1 MSDGNENDAGGAQVP
16 PDRPDRRGEG
26 GWSDRVTV
34 VPGPAGFAYVPGEL
48 LTTDPGRTL
57 EVARRLFPRLEL
69 RLVGDEEELELRA
82 TPARRLQGV
91 PDVPRVVRE
100 LRAAGAPAQPNHVFF
115 AHCADGCCCGPH
127 PATRGCGGASA
138 SPVASPVYASPVYA
152 SPVYASP
159 VYASPVYAS
168 PVYASPVYASPV
180 YASPVYASPV
190 YASPAEARTGLR
202 RSSARPPTDG
212 VATAAALAKLAV
224 AATTKSEGGPH
235 VVVLDTGLPEAT
247 APHFPGP
254 LAGLGMVSHAA
265 GPFDI
270 PDTDGDL
277 LLDPCAGHGS
287 FIAGVIEQVAPGAV
301 VESRAVIGPL
311 GDATESAIAGAIHA
325 LDTPGGQGAV
335 LNLSFGGPVM
345 TEPGVLASAVAD
357 AQDRG
362 YVVVASAGNDGTCR
376 PTYPAAFPDVV
387 GVGAIGPHGPAL
399 FTNYGPWVRACAPGV
414 DLVSTFFAF
423 NGDEVAPGTQDP
435 DPDDFDGWAI
445 WSGSSFSAPVV
456 AGALVNHMRT
466 HDVSA
471 KDAVVRVIDDPALLR
486 LADLGTVINLA

>member
-1 MSDGNENDAGGAQVP
+1 MVESRAPRLRDRHVGGRIMSDANQNDAGGAQVP

-159 VYASPVYAS
+159 
-168 PVYASPVYASPV
+168 
-180 YASPVYASPV
+180 
-190 YASPAEARTGLR
+190 AEARTGLR

-224 AATTKSEGGPH
+224 AATTKSEG
-235 VVVLDTGLPEAT
+235 
-247 APHFPGP
+247 
-254 LAGLGMVSHAA
+254 
-265 GPFDI
+265 
-270 PDTDGDL
+270 
-277 LLDPCAGHGS
+277 
-287 FIAGVIEQVAPGAV
+287 
-301 VESRAVIGPL
+301 
-311 GDATESAIAGAIHA
+311 
-325 LDTPGGQGAV
+325 
-335 LNLSFGGPVM
+335 
-345 TEPGVLASAVAD
+345 
-357 AQDRG
+357 
-362 YVVVASAGNDGTCR
+362 
-376 PTYPAAFPDVV
+376 
-387 GVGAIGPHGPAL
+387 
-399 FTNYGPWVRACAPGV
+399 
-414 DLVSTFFAF
+414 
-423 NGDEVAPGTQDP
+423 
-435 DPDDFDGWAI
+435 
-445 WSGSSFSAPVV
+445 
-456 AGALVNHMRT
+456 
-466 HDVSA
+466 
-471 KDAVVRVIDDPALLR
+471 
-486 LADLGTVINLA
+486 